1 MINWFKKLF
10 SNKTEDAPKVEE
22 SAIRHWSEKTMGSTV
37 KKVGVPRSVLVTAKA
52 KKAFTKTELSKMTKK
67 DLETLGRKHGIE
79 LDRRLVKSKLVSQLH
94 KKL

>member
-10 SNKTEDAPKVEE
+10 SNNTEVAPEVEK
-22 SAIRHWSEKTMGSTV
+22 SAIRHWSDKTMAPTV
-37 KKVGVPRSVLVTAKA
+37 AKVTAKA

-67 DLETLGRKHGIE
+67 DLEALGRKHGIE
-79 LDRRLVKSKLVSQLH
+79 LDRRLVNSKLVSQLH

>member
-10 SNKTEDAPKVEE
+10 SNKTEDAPEVEQ

-37 KKVGVPRSVLVTAKA
+37 KKVTAKA